1 MFTIE
6 GATEDNI
13 ALEPLKGKFH
23 AFNWHVLELD
33 GHDVD
38 ALLKAFDEKTPKHKP
53 KMIIAKTTKGR
64 GIPSVEGK
72 ASSHFFR
79 IKPEDADEALR
90 LLKSS

>member
-1 MFTIE
+1 
-6 GATEDNI
+6 
-13 ALEPLKGKFH
+13 
-23 AFNWHVLELD
+23 
-33 GHDVD
+33 
-38 ALLKAFDEKTPKHKP
+38 
-53 KMIIAKTTKGR
+53 MIIAKTIKGR